1 VLRLIDEVDAA
12 AFAGEAPDPGRA
24 DPLDSVCA
32 VVVPTDGDAPEGSAL
47 TDAWVG
53 TPSGVEAADAAFDV
67 PPAAMVTPA
76 APATRTAAT
85 PADIAI
91 NFVRLM
97 DADIIVKNLNNDSSN
112 G

>member
-1 VLRLIDEVDAA
+1 LADA
-12 AFAGEAPDPGRA
+12 
-24 DPLDSVCA
+24 SVGA
-32 VVVPTDGDAPEGSAL
+32 
-47 TDAWVG
+47 
-53 TPSGVEAADAAFDV
+53 PSGVEAADAALDV
-67 PPAAMVTPA
+67 LPAAMVTPA

-97 DADIIVKNLNNDSSN
+97 DADFIVKNLNNASSL